1 MPTIRIDG
9 DLWERAKDAS
19 ASIDK
24 PLSTI
29 IGTFLDNY
37 ILSEAPPSATM
48 GLARRPNGAEPRKI
62 ATFYANKDTWATA
75 KTKARSNG
83 ETLSNAITKFLVT
96 FVSTTEKRRAAR
108 EEREA

>member
-1 MPTIRIDG
+1 VPTIRIDG

-37 ILSEAPPSATM
+37 IISDSPPSATM

-96 FVSTTEKRRAAR
+96 FVTTTEKRRAAR
-108 EEREA
+108 EDAEA